1 MSQNHDTLRRDL
13 DGLQKMAIAI
23 GVIAC
28 LGAGYAWTQD
38 QKEFR
43 EAYLHS
49 FFFWLAP
56 TLGSLSLYMI
66 HQLT

>member
-28 LGAGYAWTQD
+28 LGAGYACTRSSSGWPRRWAASRST
-38 QKEFR
+38 
-43 EAYLHS
+43 
-49 FFFWLAP
+49 
-56 TLGSLSLYMI
+56 
-66 HQLT
+66 